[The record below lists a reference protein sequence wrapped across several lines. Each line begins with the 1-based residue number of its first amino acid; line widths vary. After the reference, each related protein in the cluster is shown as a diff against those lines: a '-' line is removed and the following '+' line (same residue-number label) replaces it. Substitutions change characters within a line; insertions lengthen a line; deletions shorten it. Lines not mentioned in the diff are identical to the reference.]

1 MARQPYPYKA
11 NCISSWKST
20 NLTGLVEDPEE
31 QIGKH
36 GKKKK
41 NAIQYSLAVN
51 NVIFLQNLILLI
63 FLTVVNQQSIPS
75 RILNLYFCLK

>member
-1 MARQPYPYKA
+1 MERQPYPYKA

-31 QIGKH
+31 NTGRH
-36 GKKKK
+36 NKKKK

-51 NVIFLQNLILLI
+51 NIFFLLNLILLV
-63 FLTVVNQQSIPS
+63 FSKGSSYL
-75 RILNLYFCLK
+75 LYFK

>member
-31 QIGKH
+31 NKGKL
-36 GKKKK
+36 GKQKK

-51 NVIFLQNLILLI
+51 NISF
-63 FLTVVNQQSIPS
+63 
-75 RILNLYFCLK
+75 

>member
-1 MARQPYPYKA
+1 MARQPHPYKA
-11 NCISSWKST
+11 NCINSWKST

-31 QIGKH
+31 NTGKL

-51 NVIFLQNLILLI
+51 DIIFLEKSFNTKFQN
-63 FLTVVNQQSIPS
+63 
-75 RILNLYFCLK
+75 R